1 MLTCGDAEGGVCGEP
16 VGLPG
21 YAAGLQAVVD
31 ALADYHWDLRHP
43 LADGLWISAH
53 LRDTGTHTRTWAG
66 IPATGRRVST
76 QELALY

>member
-1 MLTCGDAEGGVCGEP
+1 
-16 VGLPG
+16 
-21 YAAGLQAVVD
+21 VVD